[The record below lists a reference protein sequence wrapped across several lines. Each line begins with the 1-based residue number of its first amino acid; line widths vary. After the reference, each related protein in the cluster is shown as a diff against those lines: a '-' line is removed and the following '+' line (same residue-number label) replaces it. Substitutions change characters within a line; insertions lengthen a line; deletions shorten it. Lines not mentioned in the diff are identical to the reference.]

1 MCYILLDI
9 SWQYDMNIMHDKQ
22 CNTYTLGI
30 KRKHVVLT
38 SKREK
43 VVAKTEP

>member
-9 SWQYDMNIMHDKQ
+9 PWLYDMNIMHDKQ
-22 CNTYTLGI
+22 CNTYTFGI
-30 KRKHVVLT
+30 KRKLVVLT

-43 VVAKTEP
+43 VVAKIEP